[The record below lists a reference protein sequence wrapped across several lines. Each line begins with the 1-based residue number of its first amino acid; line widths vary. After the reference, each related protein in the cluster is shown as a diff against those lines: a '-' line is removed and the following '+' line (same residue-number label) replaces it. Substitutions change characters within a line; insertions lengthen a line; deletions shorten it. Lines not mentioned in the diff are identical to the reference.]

1 MVKKRPETTN
11 NTAIFFCVCFN
22 REVLLLWGGGGGC
35 YMSVPRGLLFHN
47 PSMLTHCDMCV
58 LGCVCKGLAE
68 CLNDFR

>member
-22 REVLLLWGGGGGC
+22 REVLLLWGGGGC

-47 PSMLTHCDMCV
+47 PSMLTHCDMRV
-58 LGCVCKGLAE
+58 LGCVCMGLAE